1 MISKFGSVPLT
12 ALLAI
17 LSACS
22 TPPPKNPPGQV
33 RVSFEYTPQDD
44 STPKHLTRGAV
55 SGVPQRV
62 GFYYS
67 VNPDCTSDGLVQ
79 LQLKDP
85 PKHGS
90 VVFSNEDGYTN
101 VPSTSPGH
109 ECNSKK
115 SPGVRVVYTSETSFV
130 GTDEFTVQGIGPHGK
145 YMVSDYAVNVIA
157 P

>member
-22 TPPPKNPPGQV
+22 TPPKNPPGQV

-44 STPKHLTRGAV
+44 SAPKHLTRGAV

-67 VNPDCTSDGLVQ
+67 VNPDCSSDGLVQ
-79 LQLKDP
+79 TQLKNP
-85 PKHGS
+85 PTHGS
-90 VVFSNEDGYTN
+90 VEFVKADGYTN
-101 VPSTSPGH
+101 FPSSSPSH
-109 ECNSKK
+109 ACNTRK
-115 SPGVRVVYTSETSFV
+115 SPGIEVIYTSAKNFA
-130 GTDEFTVQGIGPHGK
+130 GTDQFVVQGVGPKGK
-145 YMVSDYAVNVIA
+145 YMETDYTVRVLA